1 MKLHQLVYYSKN
13 QAASDDRGHLAQLR
27 EIIAVSQRNNQR
39 DAITG
44 YLIFD
49 KVWFLQILEGER
61 DKIFTT
67 YKRIE
72 KDPRHGTITL
82 VQTKEIA
89 GRAFPNWTMG
99 GAMRTPEAQEVYL
112 RHGIGGA
119 IDPTKLKGQTIIELA
134 LDLQA
139 YEAARKAGQR
149 LAS

>member
-49 KVWFLQILEGER
+49 KVWFLQILEGEH
-61 DKIFTT
+61 DKIFAT
-67 YKRIE
+67 YQRIQ
-72 KDPRHGTITL
+72 KDARHGTITL
-82 VQTKEIA
+82 VQTREITA
-89 GRAFPNWTMG
+89 RSFPNWTMG

-112 RHGIGGA
+112 SHGVGGA
-119 IDPTKLKGQTIIELA
+119 IEPQKMKGPAIIALA

>member
-61 DKIFTT
+61 DKIFST
-67 YKRIE
+67 YQRIQ
-72 KDPRHGTITL
+72 KDP
-82 VQTKEIA
+82 
-89 GRAFPNWTMG
+89 
-99 GAMRTPEAQEVYL
+99 

-119 IDPTKLKGQTIIELA
+119 IDPTKLKGQTILELA

-139 YEAARKAGQR
+139 HEAARKAGQR